1 MGVAVYARMR
11 TDPTENGGLF
21 IGRRPGTHPVKY
33 RAIPELADERR
44 RAFDRFLATGIL
56 IAMAI
61 VNLLF
66 WGPLPLA
73 WLWVGSQV
81 DYLTGGS
88 TFLGIVAAF
97 FGLLVT
103 LLLGLVVLRG
113 LDQLWILARRAAG
126 YDQREGMLGRV
137 FVITCGVGA
146 TLFVVWLLVFA
157 GLGPSLA
164 PRE

>member
-1 MGVAVYARMR
+1 MR

-21 IGRRPGTHPVKY
+21 VGRRPGTRPVRY
-33 RAIPELADERR
+33 RAIPEFADDRR
-44 RAFDRFLATGIL
+44 RTLDRLLAAGIL
-56 IAMAI
+56 IAMSI

-66 WGPLPLA
+66 WGPLPVA

-81 DYLTGGS
+81 DYVTGGR

-97 FGLLVT
+97 LGLLLT
-103 LLLGLVVLRG
+103 LLLGLIGLRG
-113 LDQLWILARRAAG
+113 LDQLWILVRRAAG
-126 YDQREGMLGRV
+126 YDQREGMLGRI
-137 FVITCGVGA
+137 FVITCGIGA